1 MTEKTPDFVCFVRK
15 IRCFFAG
22 KGYAGRL
29 GDVQPSGLC
38 KAEGRFAKQIAP
50 VILGA
55 KAMGET
61 NKHPPHFVRVVRL
74 VSLRGLS
81 NDFDSLRTRPFCLC
95 EISAAHTAALVFF
108 LPKRSTSASPALCRI
123 TVPPSSAPW
132 DTMLV
137 HWATQCMEEE
147 SSKVAL
153 R

>member
-38 KAEGRFAKQIAP
+38 KA
-50 VILGA
+50 
-55 KAMGET
+55 MGET

-74 VSLRGLS
+74 VSLRRLS
-81 NDFDSLRTRPFCLC
+81 NDFDSLRTRPSFLC

-108 LPKRSTSASPALCRI
+108 LPKRSASASPALCRI